1 MDIKEREHGIRV
13 FTLSRFNLVKGG
25 RPVRFSRKPQQRPI
39 TLLKALIALGGREV
53 KEEELT
59 NILWPETDGDS
70 AHGAFA
76 VNLHR
81 LRRLV
86 GNEKAVNFRD
96 GKVTL
101 NSRYC
106 YVDVWL
112 FERLLGKAD
121 TALKGGGK
129 NEAMQLIEKAASI
142 YSNPFLQDEHA
153 APWADKLCKR
163 LQSKFIRYVGKLGML
178 YEEKDEF
185 EKAIDTFKKAI
196 EIDPLSE
203 GLYQHLM
210 QCYQK
215 LGRRAEALVVY
226 NNLKEILF
234 TALGVEPSSQ
244 TAAICKI
251 LINK

>member
-1 MDIKEREHGIRV
+1 MDIKERQHAIRI

-25 RPVRFSRKPQQRPI
+25 RPVRFSRKTQQMPI

-86 GNEKAVNFRD
+86 GNENAVNFRD

-106 YVDVWL
+106 YVDAWL

-121 TALKGGGK
+121 TALKDGSK
-129 NEAMQLIEKAASI
+129 DEAIQLIEKAASI
-142 YSNPFLQDEHA
+142 YSNPFLQDEHS
-153 APWADKLCKR
+153 APWADKLRKR
-163 LQSKFIRYVGKLGML
+163 LQSKFIRYIGKLGML
-178 YEEKDEF
+178 YEEKCEF

-210 QCYQK
+210 QCFQM
-215 LGRRAEALVVY
+215 LGRKAEALTVY
-226 NNLKEILF
+226 NNLKEVLLSEF
-234 TALGVEPSSQ
+234 GVDPSSQ
-244 TAAICKI
+244 TETLYKI

>member
-25 RPVRFSRKPQQRPI
+25 RPVRFSKKTQQRPI

-59 NILWPETDGDS
+59 NILWPETEGDS
-70 AHGAFA
+70 AHGVFA

-121 TALKGGGK
+121 TALKDGRK

-153 APWADKLCKR
+153 APWADKLRKR

-178 YEEKDEF
+178 Y
-185 EKAIDTFKKAI
+185 
-196 EIDPLSE
+196 S
-203 GLYQHLM
+203 
-210 QCYQK
+210 
-215 LGRRAEALVVY
+215 
-226 NNLKEILF
+226 
-234 TALGVEPSSQ
+234 
-244 TAAICKI
+244 
-251 LINK
+251 

>member
-1 MDIKEREHGIRV
+1 MDIKERQHAIRI
-13 FTLSRFNLVKGG
+13 FTLSRFNLVKEG
-25 RPVRFSRKPQQRPI
+25 RPVRFSRKTQQRPF

-59 NILWPETDGDS
+59 SILWPETDGDS

-86 GNEKAVNFRD
+86 GNEKAVSLRD

-106 YVDVWL
+106 YVDAWL

-121 TALKGGGK
+121 TALKDGSK
-129 NEAMQLIEKAASI
+129 DKAIQLIEKAASL
-142 YSNPFLQDEHA
+142 YNNPFLHDEHA
-153 APWADKLCKR
+153 APWADKLRKR
-163 LQSKFIRYVGKLGML
+163 LQSRFIRYIGKLGML
-178 YEEKDEF
+178 YEEKGEF

-203 GLYQHLM
+203 GIYQHLM
-210 QCYQK
+210 QCFQR

-226 NNLKEILF
+226 NNLKEILSTTF
-234 TALGVEPSSQ
+234 GVEPSSQ
-244 TAAICKI
+244 TVALYKI